1 MRWHSRACYYVTFAT
16 SPLCDGVSGMNNSI
30 LLQIAS
36 YSQNFAIDFIIPR
49 VAQAMSYS
57 LNYIQLFLL
66 NLQKLSSRID
76 TAMTNDD

>member
-1 MRWHSRACYYVTFAT
+1 MTFESLLLRNFCDESVMRWCE
-16 SPLCDGVSGMNNSI
+16 CMNNSI

-66 NLQKLSSRID
+66 NLKKLSSRID